1 MVEIAAYD
9 QLYEKRYHPYTEAL
23 LSAIPQVDADDRTE
37 RIHLTGEVP
46 SPSDPPSGCP
56 FHTRCPKCME
66 RCKTE
71 APQKY
76 QVGDDHFVYCHL
88 YDTEEAKKNAKA
100 AENAVT
106 HQ

>member
-1 MVEIAAYD
+1 
-9 QLYEKRYHPYTEAL
+9 
-23 LSAIPQVDADDRTE
+23 
-37 RIHLTGEVP
+37 
-46 SPSDPPSGCP
+46 
-56 FHTRCPKCME
+56 ME

-76 QVGDDHFVYCHL
+76 QAGDDHFVYCHL

-100 AENAVT
+100 AENAVI

>member
-1 MVEIAAYD
+1 MQPAWLPGATGFQDRIPDPKAKKDRIIREGNI
-9 QLYEKRYHPYTEAL
+9 P
-23 LSAIPQVDADDRTE
+23 SAPN
-37 RIHLTGEVP
+37 
-46 SPSDPPSGCP
+46 PPSG
-56 FHTRCPKCME
+56 
-66 RCKTE
+66 TE

-100 AENAVT
+100 AENAVI

>member
-1 MVEIAAYD
+1 MPPAWLPGATGFQDRIPDPKAKKDRIILEGNI
-9 QLYEKRYHPYTEAL
+9 PSAL
-23 LSAIPQVDADDRTE
+23 N
-37 RIHLTGEVP
+37 
-46 SPSDPPSGCP
+46 PPSGCK

-88 YDTEEAKKNAKA
+88 YDTEGAKKNAKA
-100 AENAVT
+100 AENAVI

>member
-1 MVEIAAYD
+1 MPPAWLPGATGFQDHIPDPKAKKDRIILEGNI
-9 QLYEKRYHPYTEAL
+9 PSAL
-23 LSAIPQVDADDRTE
+23 N
-37 RIHLTGEVP
+37 
-46 SPSDPPSGCP
+46 PPSGCK

-66 RCKTE
+66 HCKTE

-100 AENAVT
+100 AENAAI

>member
-1 MVEIAAYD
+1 MVFQD
-9 QLYEKRYHPYTEAL
+9 PYASL
-23 LSAIPQVDADDRTE
+23 N
-37 RIHLTGEVP
+37 
-46 SPSDPPSGCP
+46 PPSGCK

-76 QVGDDHFVYCHL
+76 QAGDDHFVYCHL
-88 YDTEEAKKNAKA
+88 YDTEEAKRNAKA
-100 AENAVT
+100 GENAVI